1 MRDLKWKRLIET
13 QKDVEM
19 GRRGGGGIKDIRG
32 GRNKSGRERDEE
44 TERGSFIDEELVE
57 RDREKGG
64 KQREKRDKRRRE
76 RGGQFHRRSL
86 RGS

>member
-44 TERGSFIDEELVE
+44 TEGGSFIDEEGVE
-57 RDREKGG
+57 S
-64 KQREKRDKRRRE
+64 DKE
-76 RGGQFHRRSL
+76 R
-86 RGS
+86 

>member
-1 MRDLKWKRLIET
+1 MEEIDRDTERLGDL
-13 QKDVEM
+13 QK
-19 GRRGGGGIKDIRG
+19 GGVKDIRG

-64 KQREKRDKRRRE
+64 KQREKRDKRRRD